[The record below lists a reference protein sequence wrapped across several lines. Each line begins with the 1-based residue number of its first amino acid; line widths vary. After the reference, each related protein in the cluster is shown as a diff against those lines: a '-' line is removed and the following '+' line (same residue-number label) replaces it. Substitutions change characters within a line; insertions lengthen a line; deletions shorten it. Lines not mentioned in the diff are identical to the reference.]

1 MYGCESLFGIMQTA
15 GGCVMLMVASK
26 VEKDWQAGRNRF
38 NHDWLKNKFS
48 LALEKAVKIAQER
61 IEDDEFASKFI
72 DNAVPDFEIGMQ
84 TARELIDS
92 FEQSMSPRVLLDRE
106 PLCRLN
112 DHYRDWLG
120 RVVHTCWKQRIGAS
134 ELVETAT
141 TRLEEALAAFHR
153 LRQCIEGKCGKL
165 EGQQLACCRTELL
178 AFRDAC
184 GELGTAISRFPS
196 RILVV

>member
-1 MYGCESLFGIMQTA
+1 
-15 GGCVMLMVASK
+15 MLMVASM

-61 IEDDEFASKFI
+61 IEDDEFAFKFI
-72 DNAVPDFEIGMQ
+72 DNALPEFEIEMQ

-92 FEQSMSPRVLLDRE
+92 FEGAMSPCVLLDRE

-112 DHYRDWLG
+112 DHHRDWLG
-120 RVVHTCWKQRIGAS
+120 RVVHACWKHRTGAG
-134 ELVETAT
+134 ELVDAAT
-141 TRLEEALAAFHR
+141 ERLEKALAAFHR
-153 LRQCIEGKCGKL
+153 LSQCIEGKCGKL
-165 EGQQLACCRTELL
+165 EGQQLACCRNELL

>member
-1 MYGCESLFGIMQTA
+1 
-15 GGCVMLMVASK
+15 MLMVASK

-61 IEDDEFASKFI
+61 IEDDEFAFKFI
-72 DNAVPDFEIGMQ
+72 DNALPEFEIEMQ

-92 FEQSMSPRVLLDRE
+92 FEESMSPRVLLDRE

-112 DHYRDWLG
+112 DHHRDWLG
-120 RVVHTCWKQRIGAS
+120 RVVHACWKHRTGAG
-134 ELVETAT
+134 ELVDTAT
-141 TRLEEALAAFHR
+141 ERLEKALAAFYR

-184 GELGTAISRFPS
+184 GELGTASSRFPS

>member
-1 MYGCESLFGIMQTA
+1 
-15 GGCVMLMVASK
+15 MLKVASM
-26 VEKDWQAGRNRF
+26 VEKDWQARRNRF
-38 NHDWLKNKFS
+38 THDWLKNKFS

-61 IEDDEFASKFI
+61 IEDDKFAARFI
-72 DNAVPDFEIGMQ
+72 ETALPEFEIEMQ

-92 FEQSMSPRVLLDRE
+92 FEQSMSPRVLVDRE

-112 DHYRDWLG
+112 DHHRDWLG
-120 RVVHTCWKQRIGAS
+120 RVVYACWRNRIGAS
-134 ELVETAT
+134 ELVDAANK
-141 TRLEEALAAFHR
+141 RLEQALAAFYR